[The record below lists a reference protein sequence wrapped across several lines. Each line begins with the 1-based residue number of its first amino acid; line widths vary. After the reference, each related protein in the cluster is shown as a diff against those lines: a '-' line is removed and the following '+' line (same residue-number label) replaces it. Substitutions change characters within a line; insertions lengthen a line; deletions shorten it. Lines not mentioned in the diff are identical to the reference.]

1 MSNNDDLHPIRDDI
15 LTRKQVIADLNVNY
29 GNHICSKYD
38 SDCCRNK
45 IYILTKNCLQEVL
58 QVCFLAD
65 IRVFKNDNDHV

>member
-15 LTRKQVIADLNVNY
+15 LIRKQVIADLNVNY

-45 IYILTKNCLQEVL
+45 IYILTKKLSSRSAASMLFSRHTSFQE
-58 QVCFLAD
+58 
-65 IRVFKNDNDHV
+65 